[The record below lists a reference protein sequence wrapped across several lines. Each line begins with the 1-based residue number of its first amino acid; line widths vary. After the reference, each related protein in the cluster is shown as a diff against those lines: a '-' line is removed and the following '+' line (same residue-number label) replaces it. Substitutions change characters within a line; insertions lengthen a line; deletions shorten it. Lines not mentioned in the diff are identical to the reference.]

1 MLSKAELSITRARAR
16 GFALNAGALYNVT
29 MLRMLLTAL
38 LSVHWPG
45 FAAPQ
50 TPVETAGP
58 ASKAVRVSQPLP
70 FKNGEVL
77 TYEVNFSKLIFS
89 GTIGEL
95 KLWVATENAKD
106 KGSSAPEMI
115 ELHAEAV
122 SKGFF
127 SKLFGVKVVDRFKSV
142 VDPTDFGVQTFT
154 KNIEE
159 GKVRREQKSEIDRTA
174 GRVTYTDR
182 DLTNPG
188 ARPKVKEA
196 ASPPW
201 IQDLLSAI
209 YYLRLTEF
217 KEGNVIPIPISDGG
231 AVYKVELVILGK
243 REEITVDA
251 GKFKTVLVEAKIFD
265 GRYIRRSGEMK
276 LWVSDDPRRIPV
288 RAKVKT
294 SGVTITIGLKRYQEQ
309 EQRPRP

>member
-1 MLSKAELSITRARAR
+1 
-16 GFALNAGALYNVT
+16 
-29 MLRMLLTAL
+29 MLRLLLTCL
-38 LSVHWPG
+38 LAVQVE
-45 FAAPQ
+45 AVTEPQ
-50 TPVETAGP
+50 QPPIETAAQP
-58 ASKAVRVSQPLP
+58 SKPGRVSQPLP
-70 FKNGEVL
+70 FKAGEVL

-95 KLWVATENAKD
+95 KLWVATENTKD
-106 KGSSAPEMI
+106 KGAGAPEMI

-127 SKLFGVKVVDRFKSV
+127 SKLFGVKVVDRFTSV
-142 VDPTDFGVQTFT
+142 VDPTDFGVHTFT

-174 GRVTYTDR
+174 GRVIYTDR
-182 DLTNPG
+182 DLTNTT
-188 ARPKVKEA
+188 AKPKVKEA
-196 ASPPW
+196 ASPAW

-209 YYLRLTEF
+209 YYMRLTDF

-231 AVYKVELVILGK
+231 AVYKVELVIPGK

-265 GRYIRRSGEMK
+265 GRYIKRSGEMRV
-276 LWVSDDPRRIPV
+276 WVSDDPRHIPI

-294 SGVTITIGLKRYQEQ
+294 SGVTITIGLKRYQER
-309 EQRPRP
+309 EQQSRP